1 MNLQEYK
8 RFDEMFREKFS
19 TVYNALNDLD
29 EQALRT
35 AATLLQLELNATKKE
50 LELETHNRILYE
62 KALGFALDEVE
73 SRGGINE
80 PEEGFYF
87 VWVNKAEEDIEN
99 ESKK

>member
-62 KALGFALDEVE
+62 RALDIAAAKVE
-73 SRGGINE
+73 SYEGVNE
-80 PEEGFYF
+80 PEEGFLCY
-87 VWVNKAEEDIEN
+87 WVNRAEEEIKN

>member
-1 MNLQEYK
+1 MNLQDYK
-8 RFDEMFREKFS
+8 WFDKMFRENFS
-19 TVYNALNDLD
+19 AVYSALNDLD
-29 EQALRT
+29 EQTLRT

-62 KALGFALDEVE
+62 KALSFALDEVE

-80 PEEGFYF
+80 PGEGFLCF
-87 VWVNKAEEDIEN
+87 RVNKAEEEIEN

>member
-50 LELETHNRILYE
+50 LEYVDAYYKLADR
-62 KALGFALDEVE
+62 ALTIASNEADERE
-73 SRGGINE
+73 IDA
-80 PEEGFYF
+80 PECGFYTD
-87 VWVNKAEEDIEN
+87 WLIRAEEELKN